1 MGWPL
6 TPQAFGVGRMR
17 RVILCAA
24 LTVLAIVGL
33 APIAVMFA
41 RTLTVDGAFSLENYR
56 HLLAA
61 GRSWLLLGNSLTLA
75 LTTAFISTLV
85 GLPLGLLF
93 AKTDLPLRRAFVLLF
108 TLPLVIPPYITAVS
122 WADVFSPHG
131 LASGF
136 FGEATTRKLSALL
149 FGLPGC
155 VLVLATTF
163 MPAVMLAT
171 MTFARTI
178 NPRMEEAARLWARPP
193 RVLRQILVPLI
204 RPGVVLAATLVFLLA
219 LGEFGVPIF
228 LRYQVFAVESFTQF
242 TVSYN
247 FAAATASAVPLAL
260 LTFVILG
267 IEWFVLRERIQPLRP
282 AGEGGDIY
290 VIPLRSNR
298 VWLFALVSIL
308 CALVVI
314 TPLLS
319 LVIQAG
325 SWQTYARAFY
335 VVSDSLM
342 RSVFLAAA
350 GATALT
356 VLGFFVGYVIHTRA
370 LPIWRAV
377 DAGTVLLFAL
387 PGTVIGMGLI
397 ALWNHPATNLI
408 YATPF
413 IILLGYLAQY
423 TALTGR
429 VTVAGLTLLPASM
442 EEAAANAGA
451 SWIRCIGLIVL
462 PLTKRALL
470 SGWLIGYI
478 FCLRDTGITML
489 VYPPGYDTLP
499 VRIFTLMAN
508 GAPSLIA
515 AACVLMIIAT
525 VLPLLGVASLMRM
538 RRRR

>member
-1 MGWPL
+1 
-6 TPQAFGVGRMR
+6 MR
-17 RVILCAA
+17 RLILFAA
-24 LTVLAIVGL
+24 LLVLAILGL

-41 RTLTVDGAFSLENYR
+41 RSLTIDGALSFENYR

-61 GRSWLLLGNSLTLA
+61 ERSWQLLGNSIRLA
-75 LTTAFISTLV
+75 LTTACMSTLV

-93 AKTDLPLRRAFVLLF
+93 AKTDVPLRRAFVLLF
-108 TLPLVIPPYITAVS
+108 TLPLVIPPYIWAVS
-122 WADVFSPHG
+122 WADVLSPHG

-136 FGEATTRKLSALL
+136 VAEATLRKLSGLL

-155 VLVLATTF
+155 VLVLTTVF

-178 NPRMEEAARLWARPP
+178 NPRMEEAARLSARPL
-193 RVLRQILVPLI
+193 RVLSGVTIPLI
-204 RPGVVLAATLVFLLA
+204 WPGVLLAATLVFLLS

-247 FAAATASAVPLAL
+247 FGAATASAAPLAV
-260 LTFVILG
+260 LTFIVLG
-267 IEWFVLRERIQPLRP
+267 IEWFGLREKIQALRP
-282 AGEGGDIY
+282 AEASSDTY
-290 VIPLRSNR
+290 VVPLHSHG

-308 CALVVI
+308 CAILLI
-314 TPLLS
+314 APLLS
-319 LVIQAG
+319 LLVQAG
-325 SWQTYARAFY
+325 AWQTYVRALHI
-335 VVSDSLM
+335 VSDSLM
-342 RSVFLAAA
+342 RSIFLAAL

-356 VLGFFVGYVIHTRA
+356 ALGFLVGYMIHARA
-370 LPIWRAV
+370 LSIWRAV
-377 DAGTVLLFAL
+377 DGATVLLFAL

-408 YATPF
+408 YATPL
-413 IILLGYLAQY
+413 IILFGYLAQY

-429 VTVAGLTLLPASM
+429 VTVAGLSLLPASM

-451 SWIRCIGLIVL
+451 SWIRRIGLIVL

-470 SGWLIGYI
+470 SGWLIAYI

-508 GAPSLIA
+508 GAPPLIA

-538 RRRR
+538 RRRQ

>member
-6 TPQAFGVGRMR
+6 RAR
-17 RVILCAA
+17 RVTLSAT
-24 LTVLAIVGL
+24 LLLLAILGL
-33 APIAVMFA
+33 APIVVMFA
-41 RTLTVDGAFSLENYR
+41 RSLSVDGAFSFENYR
-56 HLLAA
+56 HLLAT
-61 GRSWLLLGNSLTLA
+61 GRSWQLLSNSIGLA
-75 LTTAFISTLV
+75 LATALISTLF

-93 AKTDLPLRRAFVLLF
+93 AKTDLPLRRVFVLLF
-108 TLPLVIPPYITAVS
+108 ALPLVIPPYITAVS
-122 WADVFSPHG
+122 WVDMLSPHG
-131 LASGF
+131 LASNSF
-136 FGEATTRKLSALL
+136 SEATSRKLSGLL
-149 FGLPGC
+149 FGFPGC
-155 VLVLATTF
+155 VLVLASTF

-171 MTFARTI
+171 MTFTRTI
-178 NPRMEEAARLWARPP
+178 NPRLEEAARLSARPL
-193 RVLRQILVPLI
+193 RVLRGIVVPLI
-204 RPGVVLAATLVFLLA
+204 RPGVLLAATLVFLLS

-247 FAAATASAVPLAL
+247 FAAATASAVPLAS
-260 LTFVILG
+260 LTFVVLG
-267 IEWFVLRERIQPLRP
+267 VEWFVLHEKIQALQPT
-282 AGEGGDIY
+282 GQGGDTY

-298 VWLFALVSIL
+298 VWLFALVSVL

-314 TPLLS
+314 TPLFS
-319 LVIQAG
+319 LVMQAG
-325 SWQTYARAFY
+325 SWQTYLRALR

-342 RSVFLAAA
+342 RSVFLAAV

-356 VLGFFVGYVIHTRA
+356 ALGFFVGYMIHTRA
-370 LPIWRAV
+370 FSIWRAV

-408 YATPF
+408 YATPL

-429 VTVAGLTLLPASM
+429 VTVAGLTFIPAAM
-442 EEAAANAGA
+442 EEAAASAGA
-451 SWIRCIGLIVL
+451 SWPRRIGAIVL
-462 PLTKRALL
+462 PLVKNALVA
-470 SGWLIGYI
+470 GWLIAYI

-515 AACVLMIIAT
+515 AACVLMITAT
-525 VLPLLGVASLMRM
+525 VLPLIGVALLMRTQ
-538 RRRR
+538 RR